1 MMRRGR
7 EGDGGKKGGG
17 EGEGESAR
25 ARELCQRGGCTSYR
39 NTQQGKSAQR
49 ENQTDTTRRT
59 KNKTKQKTKNKIPA
73 ITAIMSQTVKTCA
86 ETA

>member
-1 MMRRGR
+1 MMKRGR
-7 EGDGGKKGGG
+7 EGDRRKGGE

-25 ARELCQRGGCTSYR
+25 ERELCQRGGCTSYR
-39 NTQQGKSAQR
+39 NTQRGKSAQR

-59 KNKTKQKTKNKIPA
+59 KNQNEKKIPA